1 MRSSPPLAS
10 GTRFSI
16 PSRGLGLA
24 AWLARPVDAAGV
36 GAFRLL
42 FGLLMVGAVVRF
54 VAKGWVKE
62 LYLDP
67 VYHFTY
73 VGFDWV
79 RPLSPTGMA
88 LLFALMGCA
97 ALFVALGAFTR
108 TAAFVFFLA
117 FTYVELIDQAAY
129 LNHYYLVSLLA
140 LLFTVLPVSRAYALD
155 ARRPERGAALAATV
169 PRWVHTLLRVQIG
182 LVYVFAGLAKLNHD
196 WLFEAQPLRLWLGRF
211 VELPLVGPLLA
222 LPATAY
228 VMSWV
233 GAAFDLLIVPLLLY
247 PRTRKVAYLVALVFH
262 GLIWLLFPIG
272 IFSFLMLVCAT
283 LFFEPSWPRALVAR
297 FRKEGVD
304 DVQGPDSRA
313 TPTRPLP
320 PALLVA
326 LGVYLAI
333 QVAVPLRLLLYPGAS
348 SWTEEGFRF
357 AWRVMLTEKTGH
369 VEFEIVHPSSG
380 RRVYLNP
387 RSELTPLQYAMM
399 STQPDLIHA
408 YAHHVAK
415 RYEAA
420 GLGRVRV
427 HAHAWAA
434 LNGRP
439 SQRLIDPNVDLAA
452 EARTLLPKRFI
463 VPLRS

>member
-1 MRSSPPLAS
+1 MRSSSPLAS

-42 FGLLMVGAVVRF
+42 FGLLMFGAVVRF
-54 VAKGWVKE
+54 VAKGWVQE
-62 LYLDP
+62 LYVDP
-67 VYHFTY
+67 TYHFTY
-73 VGFDWV
+73 FGFDWV
-79 RPLSPTGMA
+79 RPLPPLGMV
-88 LLFALMGCA
+88 LLFALMGSA
-97 ALFVALGAFTR
+97 ALFIALGAFTR
-108 TAAFVFFLA
+108 IAALVFFLS
-117 FTYVELIDQAAY
+117 FTYLELIDQATY

-140 LLFTVLPVSRAYALD
+140 LLFMVLPVGRAYALD
-155 ARRPERGAALAATV
+155 ARHSGRAPGFAVTV

-182 LVYVFAGLAKLNHD
+182 FVYVFAGLAKLNHD
-196 WLFEAQPLRLWLGRF
+196 WLFEAQPLRLWLARF
-211 VELPLVGPLLA
+211 GDLPLVGPIFA
-222 LPATAY
+222 LPSTAY
-228 VMSWV
+228 VMSWA

-247 PRTRKVAYLVALVFH
+247 RPTRKVAYAVAIFFH
-262 GLIWLLFPIG
+262 LLIWLLFPIG

-283 LFFEPSWPRALVAR
+283 LFFDPSWPRAMVAR
-297 FRKEGVD
+297 LRREAI
-304 DVQGPDSRA
+304 DVHGPDSRA
-313 TPTRPLP
+313 MPTRPVP
-320 PALLVA
+320 RVLLAA
-326 LGVYLAI
+326 LGVYLALN
-333 QVAVPLRLLLYPGAS
+333 VAMPLRFLLYPGAS

-369 VEFEIVHPSSG
+369 VEFEIVDASG
-380 RRVYLNP
+380 KRRYLNP

-399 STQPDLIHA
+399 STQPDMIHA
-408 YAHHVAK
+408 YAHHVAR

-420 GLGRVRV
+420 GHGRVRI

-452 EARTLLPKRFI
+452 EPRTLLPKRFI
-463 VPLRS
+463 VPLQS